1 MQKYKRFMLWV
12 MALYIFWIILLFSSQ
27 NAKES
32 SAESLSVIEKAVIFL
47 EKLGFNTLTNIFNQL
62 IASQIFKIQKLVRKL
77 AHFFN
82 FSVLGCLYTGLTGEY
97 QKGKWILIKSIT
109 LGLIAAII
117 DETYQGFI
125 PGRSAQV
132 TDVITDL
139 SGVFTGAM
147 FVLFFLNKDKKS
159 NLFKCRT
166 NPSRLHLL

>member
-27 NAKES
+27 NAKAS

-47 EKLGFNTLTNIFNQL
+47 EKLGFSALANIIKQQT
-62 IASQIFKIQKLVRKL
+62 ASQIFKIQKFVRKL

-97 QKGKWILIKSIT
+97 QNGKRILIKSIT

-117 DETYQGFI
+117 DEVYQGFI
-125 PGRSAQV
+125 PGRSAQL
-132 TDVITDL
+132 TDVMIDFF
-139 SGVFTGAM
+139 GVSTGT
-147 FVLFFLNKDKKS
+147 FSVFLFLNLNKKYD
-159 NLFKCRT
+159 FI
-166 NPSRLHLL
+166 